1 MFWPP
6 RWRFTASTGCGRTV
20 TGSALRDPDLPGVT
34 LTADGFGIIA
44 GRPDAPAQIEVYT
57 EPQCTHCA
65 HLQDT
70 DGPEMKSLIARPAD
84 RHLPPGDIP
93 GHRVRLFGQGRQRDV
108 PGRRTRHVG
117 ARPAGVRRDAV
128 GPPESG
134 RVGTVDG
141 QLAGWAA
148 DAGVSAEAVATI
160 QFGEH
165 AVDTDEMTMTN
176 ETRLQE
182 IRDGD
187 AGTPTVY
194 DLTGNTVVDI
204 QETGVAGEADGG
216 AADLT
221 QPALHE
227 SDDAEQHTG
236 DQPADDGDRAGRD
249 DVEL

>member
-1 MFWPP
+1 MRLP
-6 RWRFTASTGCGRTV
+6 RLILASATALALLAGSTACGRTV
-20 TGSALRDPDLPGVT
+20 AGSALRDPDLPGVT

-70 DGPEMKSLIARPAD
+70 DGPELKSMIALGLLTVTYRPVTFLDTEYGYSAKVANAMFLAAA
-84 RHLPPGDIP
+84 HGTSAPALQAYVATLWGHQNPGGSAP
-93 GHRVRLFGQGRQRDV
+93 
-108 PGRRTRHVG
+108 
-117 ARPAGVRRDAV
+117 
-128 GPPESG
+128 S
-134 RVGTVDG
+134 DG

-148 DAGVSAEAVATI
+148 DSGVSAESVATI
-160 QFGEH
+160 QFGAH

-204 QETGVAGEADGG
+204 QETGWLAK
-216 AADLT
+216 LT
-221 QPALHE
+221 
-227 SDDAEQHTG
+227 
-236 DQPADDGDRAGRD
+236 AGRQT
-249 DVEL
+249 

>member
-1 MFWPP
+1 MRLP
-6 RWRFTASTGCGRTV
+6 RLILVLATALALLTASTGCGRTV

-34 LTADGFGIIA
+34 LTADGLGIIA

-70 DGPEMKSLIARPAD
+70 DGPELKSLIALGLLTVTYRPVTFLDTEYGYSAKVANAMFLAAA
-84 RHLPPGDIP
+84 HGTSAPALQAYVATLWGHQNPGGSAP
-93 GHRVRLFGQGRQRDV
+93 
-108 PGRRTRHVG
+108 
-117 ARPAGVRRDAV
+117 
-128 GPPESG
+128 SG
-134 RVGTVDG
+134 G

-148 DAGVSAEAVATI
+148 DAGISAEAVATI

-204 QETGVAGEADGG
+204 QETEWLAK
-216 AADLT
+216 LT
-221 QPALHE
+221 
-227 SDDAEQHTG
+227 
-236 DQPADDGDRAGRD
+236 AGRQT
-249 DVEL
+249 

>member
-1 MFWPP
+1 MRLP
-6 RWRFTASTGCGRTV
+6 RLILVLATALALLTASTGCGRTV

-34 LTADGFGIIA
+34 LTADGFGIIT

-57 EPQCTHCA
+57 EPQCTPCA

-70 DGPEMKSLIARPAD
+70 DGPEMKSLITLGLLTVTYRPVTFLDTAYGYSAKVAGAMFLAAA
-84 RHLPPGDIP
+84 HGTSAPALQAYVATLWGHQNPGGSAP
-93 GHRVRLFGQGRQRDV
+93 
-108 PGRRTRHVG
+108 
-117 ARPAGVRRDAV
+117 
-128 GPPESG
+128 S
-134 RVGTVDG
+134 DG

-160 QFGEH
+160 QSGEH

-194 DLTGNTVVDI
+194 DLTGNAVVDI
-204 QETGVAGEADGG
+204 QETGWLAK
-216 AADLT
+216 LT
-221 QPALHE
+221 
-227 SDDAEQHTG
+227 
-236 DQPADDGDRAGRD
+236 AGRQT
-249 DVEL
+249 

>member
-1 MFWPP
+1 MRLP
-6 RWRFTASTGCGRTV
+6 RLILVLATALALLTASTGCGRTV

-70 DGPEMKSLIARPAD
+70 DGPEMKSMIALGLLTVTYRPVTFLDTEYGYSAKVANAMFLAAA
-84 RHLPPGDIP
+84 HGTSAPALQAYVATLWGHQNPGGSAP
-93 GHRVRLFGQGRQRDV
+93 
-108 PGRRTRHVG
+108 
-117 ARPAGVRRDAV
+117 
-128 GPPESG
+128 S
-134 RVGTVDG
+134 DG

-204 QETGVAGEADGG
+204 QETGWLAK
-216 AADLT
+216 LT
-221 QPALHE
+221 
-227 SDDAEQHTG
+227 
-236 DQPADDGDRAGRD
+236 AGRQT
-249 DVEL
+249 

>member
-1 MFWPP
+1 MRLP
-6 RWRFTASTGCGRTV
+6 RLILVLATALALLTASTGCGRTV
-20 TGSALRDPDLPGVT
+20 TGSALQDPDVPGVS

-70 DGPEMKSLIARPAD
+70 DGPELKSMIALGLLTVTYRPVTFLDTEYGYSAKVANAMFLAAA
-84 RHLPPGDIP
+84 HGTSAPALQAYVATLWGHQNPGGSAP
-93 GHRVRLFGQGRQRDV
+93 
-108 PGRRTRHVG
+108 
-117 ARPAGVRRDAV
+117 
-128 GPPESG
+128 S
-134 RVGTVDG
+134 DG

-204 QETGVAGEADGG
+204 QETGWLAK
-216 AADLT
+216 LT
-221 QPALHE
+221 
-227 SDDAEQHTG
+227 
-236 DQPADDGDRAGRD
+236 AGRQT
-249 DVEL
+249 

>member
-1 MFWPP
+1 MRLP
-6 RWRFTASTGCGRTV
+6 RLILVLATALALLTASTGCGRTV
-20 TGSALRDPDLPGVT
+20 TGSALRDPDLPGVA

-70 DGPEMKSLIARPAD
+70 DGPELKSLIALGLLTVTYRPVTFLDTAYGYSAKVANAMFLAAE
-84 RHLPPGDIP
+84 HGTSAPALQAYVATLWGHQNPGGSAP
-93 GHRVRLFGQGRQRDV
+93 
-108 PGRRTRHVG
+108 
-117 ARPAGVRRDAV
+117 
-128 GPPESG
+128 S
-134 RVGTVDG
+134 DG

-148 DAGVSAEAVATI
+148 DSGVSAEAVTTI
-160 QFGEH
+160 QSGEH
-165 AVDTDEMTMTN
+165 AVDTDEMTLTN

-204 QETGVAGEADGG
+204 QETGWLAK
-216 AADLT
+216 LT
-221 QPALHE
+221 
-227 SDDAEQHTG
+227 
-236 DQPADDGDRAGRD
+236 AGRQT
-249 DVEL
+249 

>member
-1 MFWPP
+1 MRLP
-6 RWRFTASTGCGRTV
+6 RLILVLATALALLTASTGCGRTV

-70 DGPEMKSLIARPAD
+70 DGPEMKSLIALGLLTVTYRPVTFLDTEYGYSAKVANAMFLAAA
-84 RHLPPGDIP
+84 HGTSAPALQAYVATLWGHQNPGGSAP
-93 GHRVRLFGQGRQRDV
+93 
-108 PGRRTRHVG
+108 
-117 ARPAGVRRDAV
+117 
-128 GPPESG
+128 S
-134 RVGTVDG
+134 DG

-204 QETGVAGEADGG
+204 QETGWLAK
-216 AADLT
+216 LT
-221 QPALHE
+221 
-227 SDDAEQHTG
+227 
-236 DQPADDGDRAGRD
+236 AGRQT
-249 DVEL
+249 

>member
-1 MFWPP
+1 MRLP
-6 RWRFTASTGCGRTV
+6 RLILVLATALALLTASTGCGRTV

-70 DGPEMKSLIARPAD
+70 DGPELKSMIALGLLTVTYRPVTFLDTEYGYSAKVANAMFLAAA
-84 RHLPPGDIP
+84 HGTSAPALQAYVATLWGHQNPGGSAP
-93 GHRVRLFGQGRQRDV
+93 
-108 PGRRTRHVG
+108 
-117 ARPAGVRRDAV
+117 
-128 GPPESG
+128 S
-134 RVGTVDG
+134 DG

-148 DAGVSAEAVATI
+148 DSGVSAEAVTTI

-204 QETGVAGEADGG
+204 QETGWLAK
-216 AADLT
+216 LT
-221 QPALHE
+221 
-227 SDDAEQHTG
+227 
-236 DQPADDGDRAGRD
+236 AGRQT
-249 DVEL
+249 

>member
-1 MFWPP
+1 MRLP
-6 RWRFTASTGCGRTV
+6 RLILASATALVLLAGSTGCGRTV
-20 TGSALRDPDLPGVT
+20 TGSALRDPDLPGVA

-70 DGPEMKSLIARPAD
+70 DGPELKSLIALGLLTVTYRPVTFLDTEYGYSAKVANAMFLAAA
-84 RHLPPGDIP
+84 HGTSAPALQAYVATLWGHQNPGGSAP
-93 GHRVRLFGQGRQRDV
+93 
-108 PGRRTRHVG
+108 
-117 ARPAGVRRDAV
+117 
-128 GPPESG
+128 S
-134 RVGTVDG
+134 DG

-165 AVDTDEMTMTN
+165 AVDTDEMTITN

-204 QETGVAGEADGG
+204 QEDGWL
-216 AADLT
+216 AKLT
-221 QPALHE
+221 
-227 SDDAEQHTG
+227 
-236 DQPADDGDRAGRD
+236 AGRQT
-249 DVEL
+249 

>member
-1 MFWPP
+1 MRLP
-6 RWRFTASTGCGRTV
+6 RLILASATALALLAGSTACGRTV
-20 TGSALRDPDLPGVT
+20 AGSALRDPDLPGVT

-70 DGPEMKSLIARPAD
+70 DGRELKSLIALGLLTVTYRPVTFLDTEYGYSAKVANAMFLAAA
-84 RHLPPGDIP
+84 HGTSAPALQAYVATLWGHQNPGGSAP
-93 GHRVRLFGQGRQRDV
+93 
-108 PGRRTRHVG
+108 
-117 ARPAGVRRDAV
+117 
-128 GPPESG
+128 S
-134 RVGTVDG
+134 DG

-160 QFGEH
+160 RSGEH

-204 QETGVAGEADGG
+204 QETGWLAK
-216 AADLT
+216 LT
-221 QPALHE
+221 
-227 SDDAEQHTG
+227 
-236 DQPADDGDRAGRD
+236 AGRQT
-249 DVEL
+249 

>member
-1 MFWPP
+1 MRLP
-6 RWRFTASTGCGRTV
+6 RLILVLATALALLTASTGCGRTV

-70 DGPEMKSLIARPAD
+70 DGPEMKSLIALGLLTVTYRPVTFLDTEYGYSAKVANAMFLAAA
-84 RHLPPGDIP
+84 HGTSAPALQAYVATLWGHQNPGGSAP
-93 GHRVRLFGQGRQRDV
+93 
-108 PGRRTRHVG
+108 
-117 ARPAGVRRDAV
+117 
-128 GPPESG
+128 S
-134 RVGTVDG
+134 DG

-165 AVDTDEMTMTN
+165 AGDTDEMTMTN

-204 QETGVAGEADGG
+204 QETGWLAK
-216 AADLT
+216 LT
-221 QPALHE
+221 
-227 SDDAEQHTG
+227 
-236 DQPADDGDRAGRD
+236 AGRQT
-249 DVEL
+249 

>member
-1 MFWPP
+1 MRLP
-6 RWRFTASTGCGRTV
+6 RLILVLATALALLTASTGCGRTV
-20 TGSALRDPDLPGVT
+20 TGSALRDPDLPGVA

-70 DGPEMKSLIARPAD
+70 DGPELKSLIALGLLTVTYRPVTFLDTAYGYSAKVANAMFLAAE
-84 RHLPPGDIP
+84 HGTSAPALQAYVATLWGHQNPGGSAP
-93 GHRVRLFGQGRQRDV
+93 
-108 PGRRTRHVG
+108 
-117 ARPAGVRRDAV
+117 
-128 GPPESG
+128 S
-134 RVGTVDG
+134 DG

-148 DAGVSAEAVATI
+148 DSGVSAEAVTTI
-160 QFGEH
+160 QSGEH
-165 AVDTDEMTMTN
+165 AVDTDEMTITN

-204 QETGVAGEADGG
+204 QETGWLAK
-216 AADLT
+216 LT
-221 QPALHE
+221 
-227 SDDAEQHTG
+227 
-236 DQPADDGDRAGRD
+236 AGRQT
-249 DVEL
+249 

>member
-1 MFWPP
+1 MRLP
-6 RWRFTASTGCGRTV
+6 RLILASATALVLLAGSAGCGRTI

-70 DGPEMKSLIARPAD
+70 DGPEMKSLITLGLLTVTYRPVTFLDTAYGYSAKVAGAMFLAAA
-84 RHLPPGDIP
+84 HGTSAPALQAYVATLWGHQNPGGSAP
-93 GHRVRLFGQGRQRDV
+93 
-108 PGRRTRHVG
+108 
-117 ARPAGVRRDAV
+117 
-128 GPPESG
+128 S
-134 RVGTVDG
+134 DG

-160 QFGEH
+160 QSGEH

-204 QETGVAGEADGG
+204 QETGWLAK
-216 AADLT
+216 LT
-221 QPALHE
+221 
-227 SDDAEQHTG
+227 
-236 DQPADDGDRAGRD
+236 AGRQT
-249 DVEL
+249 

>member
-1 MFWPP
+1 MRLP
-6 RWRFTASTGCGRTV
+6 RLILVLATALALLTASTGCGRTV
-20 TGSALRDPDLPGVT
+20 TGSALRDPDLPGVA

-70 DGPEMKSLIARPAD
+70 DGPELKSLIALGLLTVTYRPVTFLDTAYGYSAKVANAMFLAAE
-84 RHLPPGDIP
+84 HGTPAPALQAYVATLWGHQNPGGSAP
-93 GHRVRLFGQGRQRDV
+93 
-108 PGRRTRHVG
+108 
-117 ARPAGVRRDAV
+117 
-128 GPPESG
+128 S
-134 RVGTVDG
+134 DG

-148 DAGVSAEAVATI
+148 DSGVSAEAVTTI
-160 QFGEH
+160 QSGEH
-165 AVDTDEMTMTN
+165 AVDTDEMTITN

-204 QETGVAGEADGG
+204 QETGWLAK
-216 AADLT
+216 LT
-221 QPALHE
+221 
-227 SDDAEQHTG
+227 
-236 DQPADDGDRAGRD
+236 AGRQT
-249 DVEL
+249 

>member
-1 MFWPP
+1 MRLP
-6 RWRFTASTGCGRTV
+6 RLILVLATTLALLTASTGCGRTV

-70 DGPEMKSLIARPAD
+70 DGPEMKSLIALGLLTVTYRPVTFLDTEYGYSAKVANAMFLAAA
-84 RHLPPGDIP
+84 HGTSAPALQAYVATLWGHQNPGGSAP
-93 GHRVRLFGQGRQRDV
+93 
-108 PGRRTRHVG
+108 
-117 ARPAGVRRDAV
+117 
-128 GPPESG
+128 S
-134 RVGTVDG
+134 DG

-148 DAGVSAEAVATI
+148 DSGVSAEAVTTI

-204 QETGVAGEADGG
+204 QETEWLAK
-216 AADLT
+216 LT
-221 QPALHE
+221 
-227 SDDAEQHTG
+227 
-236 DQPADDGDRAGRD
+236 AGRQT
-249 DVEL
+249 

>member
-1 MFWPP
+1 MRLP
-6 RWRFTASTGCGRTV
+6 RLILASATALALLAGSTACGRTV
-20 TGSALRDPDLPGVT
+20 AGSALRDPDLPGVT

-70 DGPEMKSLIARPAD
+70 DGPEMKSMIALGLLTVTYRPVTFLDTEYGYSAKVANAMFLAAA
-84 RHLPPGDIP
+84 HGTSAPALQAYVATLWGHQNPGGSAP
-93 GHRVRLFGQGRQRDV
+93 
-108 PGRRTRHVG
+108 
-117 ARPAGVRRDAV
+117 
-128 GPPESG
+128 S
-134 RVGTVDG
+134 DG

-204 QETGVAGEADGG
+204 QETEWLAK
-216 AADLT
+216 LT
-221 QPALHE
+221 
-227 SDDAEQHTG
+227 
-236 DQPADDGDRAGRD
+236 AGRQT
-249 DVEL
+249 

>member
-1 MFWPP
+1 MRLP
-6 RWRFTASTGCGRTV
+6 RLILVLATALALLTASTGCGRTV
-20 TGSALRDPDLPGVT
+20 TGSALRDPDLPGVA

-70 DGPEMKSLIARPAD
+70 DGPELKSLIALGLLTVTYRPVTFLDTAYGYSAKVANAMFLAAE
-84 RHLPPGDIP
+84 HGTSAPALQAYVATLWGHQNPGGSAP
-93 GHRVRLFGQGRQRDV
+93 
-108 PGRRTRHVG
+108 
-117 ARPAGVRRDAV
+117 
-128 GPPESG
+128 S
-134 RVGTVDG
+134 DG

-160 QFGEH
+160 QSGEH
-165 AVDTDEMTMTN
+165 AVDTDEMTITN

-204 QETGVAGEADGG
+204 QETGWLAK
-216 AADLT
+216 LT
-221 QPALHE
+221 
-227 SDDAEQHTG
+227 
-236 DQPADDGDRAGRD
+236 AGRQT
-249 DVEL
+249 

>member
-1 MFWPP
+1 MRLP
-6 RWRFTASTGCGRTV
+6 RLILVLATALALLTASTGCGRTV

-70 DGPEMKSLIARPAD
+70 DGPEMKSLITLGLLTVTYRPVTFLDTAYGYSAKVAGAMFLAAA
-84 RHLPPGDIP
+84 HGTSAPALQAYVATLWGHQNPGGSAP
-93 GHRVRLFGQGRQRDV
+93 
-108 PGRRTRHVG
+108 
-117 ARPAGVRRDAV
+117 
-128 GPPESG
+128 S
-134 RVGTVDG
+134 DG

-160 QFGEH
+160 QSGEH

-194 DLTGNTVVDI
+194 DLTGNAVVDI
-204 QETGVAGEADGG
+204 QETGWLAK
-216 AADLT
+216 LT
-221 QPALHE
+221 
-227 SDDAEQHTG
+227 
-236 DQPADDGDRAGRD
+236 AGRQT
-249 DVEL
+249 

>member
-1 MFWPP
+1 MRLP
-6 RWRFTASTGCGRTV
+6 RLILASATALALLAGSTACGRTV
-20 TGSALRDPDLPGVT
+20 AGSALRDPDLPGVT

-70 DGPEMKSLIARPAD
+70 DGPELKSLIALGLLTVTYRPVTFLDTEYGYSAKVANAMFLAAA
-84 RHLPPGDIP
+84 HGTSAPALQAYVATLWGHQNPGGSAP
-93 GHRVRLFGQGRQRDV
+93 
-108 PGRRTRHVG
+108 
-117 ARPAGVRRDAV
+117 
-128 GPPESG
+128 S
-134 RVGTVDG
+134 DG

-160 QFGEH
+160 RSGEH

-204 QETGVAGEADGG
+204 QETGWLAK
-216 AADLT
+216 LT
-221 QPALHE
+221 
-227 SDDAEQHTG
+227 
-236 DQPADDGDRAGRD
+236 AGRQT
-249 DVEL
+249 

>member
-1 MFWPP
+1 MRLP
-6 RWRFTASTGCGRTV
+6 RLILASVTALVLLAASAGCGRTV
-20 TGSALRDPDLPGVT
+20 TGSALRDPDLPGVA

-70 DGPEMKSLIARPAD
+70 DGPELKSLIALGLLTVTYRPVTFLDTEYGYSAKVANAMFLAAA
-84 RHLPPGDIP
+84 HGTSAPALQAYVATLWGHQNPGGSAP
-93 GHRVRLFGQGRQRDV
+93 
-108 PGRRTRHVG
+108 
-117 ARPAGVRRDAV
+117 
-128 GPPESG
+128 S
-134 RVGTVDG
+134 DG

-165 AVDTDEMTMTN
+165 AVDTDEMTITN

-204 QETGVAGEADGG
+204 QEDGWL
-216 AADLT
+216 AKLT
-221 QPALHE
+221 
-227 SDDAEQHTG
+227 
-236 DQPADDGDRAGRD
+236 AGRQT
-249 DVEL
+249 

>member
-1 MFWPP
+1 MRLP
-6 RWRFTASTGCGRTV
+6 RLILVLATALALLTASTGCGRTV

-70 DGPEMKSLIARPAD
+70 DGPEMKSMIALGLLTVTYRPVTFLDTEYGYSAKVANAMFLAAA
-84 RHLPPGDIP
+84 HGTSAPALQAYVATLWGHQNPGGSAP
-93 GHRVRLFGQGRQRDV
+93 
-108 PGRRTRHVG
+108 
-117 ARPAGVRRDAV
+117 
-128 GPPESG
+128 S
-134 RVGTVDG
+134 DG

-148 DAGVSAEAVATI
+148 DSGVSAEAVTTI

-204 QETGVAGEADGG
+204 QETEWLAK
-216 AADLT
+216 LT
-221 QPALHE
+221 
-227 SDDAEQHTG
+227 
-236 DQPADDGDRAGRD
+236 AGRQT
-249 DVEL
+249 